1 MKNLNKKIEELD
13 NDDDTYSYYEKKN
26 LEKMEKE
33 KFKKEQ
39 LLESFLVNQDE
50 KDLFNLDKNHYKDL
64 IENILFEDLF
74 EDFQIKYQNIYDT
87 IDRKKYILKFLSFI
101 FDDEEN
107 FSTIVDKKVIYLLGK
122 SFLKAINEQKELIKL
137 KEVIFSVL
145 PQPQMSAIVASLILN
160 EYYDEAKKGLEIL
173 VEESKDLSIYPETIN
188 EVIRKNSKVGL
199 RFLCQNFK
207 NIHFNN
213 DSLLRIAHNMNLEV
227 LQMLI
232 DEFKFNINSFNNL
245 NIKNIKKNTLIEL
258 LINNNDFK
266 SFYDIYQDKI
276 DWNLNKEGNP
286 LWMEFVNKIYHNKNY
301 DILQFL
307 LNENNINKKI
317 YNYIGKI
324 IFDDS
329 DFFFNANTEKKD
341 DVYKSFFKNNLFNH
355 EEYNFNQGYFI
366 YGVLSKIG
374 IHTMKNNENSDY
386 NESKAKNYFNILRIY
401 LDSAKNDLIPNTPEF
416 NVVGA
421 AIHVYSATESSIGLE
436 TAKLIIQKYKEYI
449 NIPNPSGKLA
459 IELVNKESPIYN
471 LLIVN
476 GAIPPE
482 PTPTF
487 WKSMFTIFNKK
498 EKNQIFQPNIED
510 SNINKKIITKKN
522 VESITD
528 IRLNMKNDFRLMK
541 DLLSN
546 DVCDFKIKLKCE
558 NMFLKADKLAMI
570 MEKNNLITFYDELF
584 FLNENFSNYLRK
596 SVDSYINTMM
606 TIKEISNKEVR
617 DNKSEEA
624 KNLCIEHIELLKE
637 QLEQMIDNISSNL
650 ADNSIYDLKVRGK
663 FLKERFQ
670 QNGNLELDTKKSN
683 SVDVDLNNLTNEEE
697 NSNNMKEKELDIE
710 NREERKKLKI

>member
-13 NDDDTYSYYEKKN
+13 NDYDTSSAYEKKN

-74 EDFQIKYQNIYDT
+74 EDFQIKYQNISDT

-286 LWMEFVNKIYHNKNY
+286 LWMEFVNKIYHNRNY

-401 LDSAKNDLIPNTPEF
+401 LDSAKNELIPNTPEF

-546 DVCDFKIKLKCE
+546 DVCDLKIKLKCE

-637 QLEQMIDNISSNL
+637 QLDQMIDNISSNL

-710 NREERKKLKI
+710 NRQERKKLKI